1 MLSPPCGRAWLA
13 LRRCRVL
20 GLGRPA
26 EPPVRRS
33 AAVLAGGALGLGVGG
48 EARGRG
54 GEVVPVAGHEAPA
67 VASRVLLVDVEAQG
81 SRPPGSWP
89 PSPRRRARAWSCVVR
104 WPFRPPLC
112 PLSRRCRSGSE
123 R

>member
-1 MLSPPCGRAWLA
+1 MLSPPCGRAWLPR
-13 LRRCRVL
+13 RRCPVLGLGGRARVL
-20 GLGRPA
+20 VLGRPA

-54 GEVVPVAGHEAPA
+54 GEVVPVASHQAPA

-81 SRPPGSWP
+81 TRPPARGRLRRAAE
-89 PSPRRRARAWSCVVR
+89 RRRGLASC
-104 WPFRPPLC
+104 
-112 PLSRRCRSGSE
+112 
-123 R
+123 

>member
-13 LRRCRVL
+13 LPRWRVL

-54 GEVVPVAGHEAPA
+54 GEVVPVASHQAPA

-81 SRPPGSWP
+81 TRPPARGRLRRAAE
-89 PSPRRRARAWSCVVR
+89 RRRGLASCGGHSGR
-104 WPFRPPLC
+104 
-112 PLSRRCRSGSE
+112 LSAL
-123 R
+123 